1 MADRSKRRGLMTPA
15 EVAGEFRVSI
25 ASVRRWAAAGRIG
38 SIRTPGGHRR
48 FRRSEVEALLAGADW
63 DEEA

>member
-1 MADRSKRRGLMTPA
+1 MTEPHDLMTPG
-15 EVAGEFRVSI
+15 EVAATFRVD
-25 ASVRRWAAAGRIG
+25 VKTVQRWAIAGRIG
-38 SIRTPGGHRR
+38 SIKTPGGQRR